1 MEKNKSFITDL
12 SFDFAQSIIIYCDIL
27 YDNKKFN
34 ISNQLIRS
42 GTSIGAN
49 ISEAQHAESKLDF
62 IHKMKIA
69 SKEAAETEYWLK
81 LCNNNVNYPDCNVM
95 LNKLISIQKIL
106 SKIISTSK
114 RSLVKH
120 QHTST
125 PAH

>member
-1 MEKNKSFITDL
+1 MLKMEKNKSFITDL
-12 SFDFAQSIIIYCDIL
+12 SFDFAQSIIVYCDIL

-49 ISEAQHAESKLDF
+49 ISEAQHSESKLDF

-120 QHTST
+120 
-125 PAH
+125 